1 MLSFTACVDGKS
13 GEFYALDVCSIS
25 YMNLKM
31 HWNQSE
37 VIHSITDPLG
47 PNPPKTVWKD
57 KEGDCY
63 PPDMVW
69 YEPAGNIGAGL
80 LAEYEERIATEAAEE
95 EEAAREE
102 AELEELE
109 LEEALPAP

>member
-1 MLSFTACVDGKS
+1 MRRLLADPPSHQGKARK
-13 GEFYALDVCSIS
+13 GTILYRI
-25 YMNLKM
+25 
-31 HWNQSE
+31 
-37 VIHSITDPLG
+37 
-47 PNPPKTVWKD
+47 VWKD

>member
-1 MLSFTACVDGKS
+1 
-13 GEFYALDVCSIS
+13 
-25 YMNLKM
+25 
-31 HWNQSE
+31 
-37 VIHSITDPLG
+37 
-47 PNPPKTVWKD
+47 
-57 KEGDCY
+57 
-63 PPDMVW
+63 MVW